1 MTTIPPVHVTAED
14 MLVEMRERLNYARA
28 ELKQAE
34 LRGYSPE
41 IALGRVF
48 TLAGLLGTFDPA
60 LRDEN
65 VTDFTRRMAD
75 VSDVPEYY
83 IPEGH

>member
-48 TLAGLLGTFDPA
+48 TLAGLLGTFDPTLKESTA
-60 LRDEN
+60 
-65 VTDFTRRMAD
+65 DFVRRMAD

-83 IPEGH
+83 IPEGK